1 MKKSKKEEVKKG
13 KIFLRSLK
21 FFRGIRNNTLILGV
35 LYLILGGIGIIVPII
50 QGNLT
55 TSIAELKVNSVIK
68 VSIIFLIVVALD
80 NVVSHVSLVF
90 WIHKIRPKILHN
102 IRKDIIEIFMKL
114 RLSNFKKFDSGI
126 FLERLKNDP
135 QIISGVINTSQKH
148 LVQCFAKLG
157 ALFYVFYISWIL
169 GIIYLIGI
177 MIVTIM
183 DNNIQEVS
191 KIKNKISKIA
201 NENLSSFLIETV
213 RGIAD
218 IKLLSLNIFSD
229 MIVRFNHSDN
239 LSIDKDLYD
248 SRTYR
253 LKNMILFIV
262 SILALMIGVHL
273 TGPHL
278 NATNLIACF
287 IYSTRILSLMENFSS
302 LRSSLKEYELA
313 IERIFDLED
322 NSKYPKDKFGKVKKD
337 DIKGK
342 IEFDNVDFGYNEDKL
357 VLNNLS
363 FIIEPK
369 DTVAIVGASGSGKTT
384 VFNLLTKSYLIK
396 SGLLKI
402 DDIDINELDEKTIRK
417 TISII
422 TQSPYIFNMSIKDN
436 LRLVK
441 PNATEKEIDNVCKK
455 SCFYDYVMSLPDKY
469 DTIIGEG
476 GVNLSGG
483 QKQRLAIAR
492 ALLKDCKILLF
503 DEATSAL
510 DNITQQEIQES
521 IDNISADYTIIV
533 IAHRLSTIMNC
544 NRIYILDKGKITAS
558 GTHKELLKNNKEYK
572 KLYNSEARQ
581 ELVD

>member
-13 KIFLRSLK
+13 KIFLRSLR
-21 FFRGIRNNTLILGV
+21 FFKGIRNNTLILGV

-68 VSIIFLIVVALD
+68 VSIIFLIVVTLD
-80 NVVSHVSLVF
+80 NVVSHISLMF

-135 QIISGVINTSQKH
+135 QTISGVINITQKQ

-177 MIVTIM
+177 MIVTIL

-229 MIVRFNHSDN
+229 MIVKFNHSDN

-313 IERIFDLED
+313 IERIIEFENDD
-322 NSKYPKDKFGKVKKD
+322 IYPKDVFGKKHLSHIKG
-337 DIKGK
+337 DIKFEN
-342 IEFDNVDFGYNEDKL
+342 ITFSYDSDKNK
-357 VLNNLS
+357 VLDKFNLN
-363 FIIEPK
+363 IK
-369 DTVAIVGASGSGKTT
+369 HKTTVALIGHSGSGKSTIL
-384 VFNLLTKSYLIK
+384 NLLTKSYLPENGIITIDNVDIK
-396 SGLLKI
+396 
-402 DDIDINELDEKTIRK
+402 DLDEATFKDA
-417 TISII
+417 ISIVS
-422 TQSPYIFNMSIKDN
+422 QSPYIFNMSIKDN
-436 LRLVK
+436 LLLVN
-441 PNATEKEIDNVCKK
+441 PDANSDEIDKVCKQA
-455 SCFYDYVMSLPDKY
+455 CLYDYINSLPDKY
-469 DTIIGEG
+469 DTVIGES

-492 ALLKDCKILLF
+492 ALLKNSPILLF

-510 DNITQQEIQES
+510 DNQTQSEIKATL
-521 IDNISADYTIIV
+521 DNLKNEYTIIIV
-533 IAHRLSTIMNC
+533 AHRLSTIQDC
-544 NRIYILDKGKITAS
+544 DTIHVIEDGKVISS
-558 GTHKELLKNNKEYK
+558 GKHK
-572 KLYNSEARQ
+572 KLLESSETYRNLYASD
-581 ELVD
+581 EN

>member
-13 KIFLRSLK
+13 KIFLRSLR

-68 VSIIFLIVVALD
+68 VSIIFLIVVTLD
-80 NVVSHVSLVF
+80 NVVSHISLMF

-135 QIISGVINTSQKH
+135 QTISGVINITQKQ

-177 MIVTIM
+177 MIVTIL

-201 NENLSSFLIETV
+201 NENLSSFLIESI
-213 RGIAD
+213 RGISD

-262 SILALMIGVHL
+262 SILALIVGVHL

-313 IERIFDLED
+313 VERIIEFENDD
-322 NSKYPKDKFGKVKKD
+322 IYPKDVFGKKHLSH
-337 DIKGK
+337 IKGD
-342 IEFDNVDFGYNEDKL
+342 INFDNITFSYDSDKNKIL
-357 VLNNLS
+357 DKFNLN
-363 FIIEPK
+363 IK
-369 DTVAIVGASGSGKTT
+369 HKTTVALIGHSGSGKSTIL
-384 VFNLLTKSYLIK
+384 NLLTKSYLPENGIITIDNVDIK
-396 SGLLKI
+396 
-402 DDIDINELDEKTIRK
+402 DLDEATFKDA
-417 TISII
+417 ISIVS
-422 TQSPYIFNMSIKDN
+422 QSPYIFNMSIKDN
-436 LRLVK
+436 LLLVN
-441 PNATEKEIDNVCKK
+441 PDANSDEIDKVCKQA
-455 SCFYDYVMSLPDKY
+455 CLYDYINSLPDKY
-469 DTIIGEG
+469 DTVIGES

-492 ALLKDCKILLF
+492 ALLKNSPILLF

-510 DNITQQEIQES
+510 DNQTQSEIKATL
-521 IDNISADYTIIV
+521 DNLKNEYTIIIV
-533 IAHRLSTIMNC
+533 AHRLSTIQDC
-544 NRIYILDKGKITAS
+544 DTIHVIEDGKVISSGKHPKLLESSETYRNLYAS
-558 GTHKELLKNNKEYK
+558 DEN
-572 KLYNSEARQ
+572 
-581 ELVD
+581 

>member
-68 VSIIFLIVVALD
+68 VSIIFLIVVTLD
-80 NVVSHVSLVF
+80 NIVSHIALMF
-90 WIHKIRPKILHN
+90 WIHRIRPKILHN

-157 ALFYVFYISWIL
+157 ALFYVFYVNWIL

-177 MIVTIM
+177 MIVTFM

-201 NENLSSFLIETV
+201 NENLSSFLIESI
-213 RGIAD
+213 RGISD

-262 SILALMIGVHL
+262 SIFALIVGVHL
-273 TGPHL
+273 NL

-313 IERIFDLED
+313 VERIIEFENDD
-322 NSKYPKDKFGKVKKD
+322 IYPKDVFGKKHLSHIKGDIKFDNITFSYDDSDKNKVLNKFGLN
-337 DIKGK
+337 IK
-342 IEFDNVDFGYNEDKL
+342 
-357 VLNNLS
+357 
-363 FIIEPK
+363 PK
-369 DTVAIVGASGSGKTT
+369 TTVALVGPSGSGKSTIL
-384 VFNLLTKSYLIK
+384 NLITKSYLPE
-396 SGLLKI
+396 SGVITL
-402 DDIDINELDEKTIRK
+402 DDVPISDLDESTFKK
-417 TISII
+417 AISIVS
-422 TQSPYIFNMSIKDN
+422 QAPYIFNMSIKEN
-436 LRLVK
+436 LLLVN
-441 PNATEKEIDNVCKK
+441 PDASLGEITKVCKQA
-455 SCFYDYVMSLPDKY
+455 CLYDYIMTLPDKY
-469 DTIIGEG
+469 DTVIGEG

-492 ALLKDCKILLF
+492 ALLKDSPILLL

-510 DNITQQEIQES
+510 DNQTQSEIKATL
-521 IDNISADYTIIV
+521 DNLKNEYTIIIV
-533 IAHRLSTIMNC
+533 AHRLSTIQNC
-544 NRIYILDKGKITAS
+544 DEIHLIEDGKVISS
-558 GTHKELLKNNKEYK
+558 GKHKELLESSETYRN
-572 KLYNSEARQ
+572 LYASDEN
-581 ELVD
+581 

>member
-1 MKKSKKEEVKKG
+1 MKKVKSKKEEVKKG

-21 FFRGIRNNTLILGV
+21 FFKGIRNNTLILGV

-68 VSIIFLIVVALD
+68 VSIIFLIVVTLD
-80 NVVSHVSLVF
+80 NVVSHIALMF
-90 WIHKIRPKILHN
+90 WIHRIRPKILHN

-177 MIVTIM
+177 MIVTFM

-262 SILALMIGVHL
+262 SILALMVGVHL

-313 IERIFDLED
+313 VERIIEFENDD
-322 NSKYPKDKFGKVKKD
+322 IYPKDIFGKKHLSH
-337 DIKGK
+337 IKGD
-342 IEFDNVDFGYNEDKL
+342 INFDNITFSYDTDKNKI
-357 VLNNLS
+357 LNKFNLK
-363 FIIEPK
+363 INHK
-369 DTVAIVGASGSGKTT
+369 TTVALIGHSGSGKSTIL
-384 VFNLLTKSYLIK
+384 NLLTKSYLPENGIIT
-396 SGLLKI
+396 I
-402 DDIDINELDEKTIRK
+402 DNVDIRDLDEATFKDA
-417 TISII
+417 ISIVS
-422 TQSPYIFNMSIKDN
+422 QAPYIFNMSIKEN
-436 LRLVK
+436 LLLVN
-441 PNATEKEIDNVCKK
+441 PDASLGEITKVCKQA
-455 SCFYDYVMSLPDKY
+455 CLHDYIMTLPDKY
-469 DTIIGEG
+469 DTVIGEG

-492 ALLKDCKILLF
+492 ALLKDSPILLF

-510 DNITQQEIQES
+510 DNQTQSEIKATL
-521 IDNISADYTIIV
+521 DNLKNEYTIIIV
-533 IAHRLSTIMNC
+533 AHRLSSIQDCDTIHV
-544 NRIYILDKGKITAS
+544 IEDGKVISS
-558 GTHKELLKNNKEYK
+558 GTHKELLESSETYRN
-572 KLYNSEARQ
+572 LYASDEN
-581 ELVD
+581 

>member
-1 MKKSKKEEVKKG
+1 MT
-13 KIFLRSLK
+13 
-21 FFRGIRNNTLILGV
+21 FFKGIRNNTLILGV

-68 VSIIFLIVVALD
+68 VSIIFLIVVTLD
-80 NVVSHVSLVF
+80 NVVSHISLMF

-135 QIISGVINTSQKH
+135 QTISGVINITQKQ

-177 MIVTIM
+177 MIVTIL

-201 NENLSSFLIETV
+201 NENLSSFLIESI
-213 RGIAD
+213 RGISD

-262 SILALMIGVHL
+262 SILALIVGIHL
-273 TGPHL
+273 RPHL

-313 IERIFDLED
+313 IERIIEFENDD
-322 NSKYPKDKFGKVKKD
+322 IYPKDVFGKKHLSH
-337 DIKGK
+337 IKGD
-342 IEFDNVDFGYNEDKL
+342 INFDNITFSYDSDKNKIL
-357 VLNNLS
+357 DKFNLN
-363 FIIEPK
+363 IK
-369 DTVAIVGASGSGKTT
+369 HKTTVALIGHSGSGKSTIL
-384 VFNLLTKSYLIK
+384 NLLTKSYLPENGIITIDNVDIK
-396 SGLLKI
+396 
-402 DDIDINELDEKTIRK
+402 DLDEATFKDA
-417 TISII
+417 ISIVS
-422 TQSPYIFNMSIKDN
+422 QSPYIFNMSIKDN
-436 LRLVK
+436 LLLVN
-441 PNATEKEIDNVCKK
+441 PDANSDEIDKVCKQA
-455 SCFYDYVMSLPDKY
+455 CLYDYINSLPNKY
-469 DTIIGEG
+469 DTVIGES

-492 ALLKDCKILLF
+492 ALLKNSPILLF

-510 DNITQQEIQES
+510 DNQTQSEIKATL
-521 IDNISADYTIIV
+521 DNLKNEYTIIIV
-533 IAHRLSTIMNC
+533 AHRLSTIQDC
-544 NRIYILDKGKITAS
+544 DTIHVIEDGKVISSGKHPKLLESSETYRNLYAS
-558 GTHKELLKNNKEYK
+558 DEN
-572 KLYNSEARQ
+572 
-581 ELVD
+581 

>member
-313 IERIFDLED
+313 VERIIEFETDD
-322 NSKYPKDKFGKVKKD
+322 IYPKDVFGKKHLSHIKG
-337 DIKGK
+337 DIKFEN
-342 IEFDNVDFGYNEDKL
+342 ITFSYDSDKNK
-357 VLNNLS
+357 VLDKFNLN
-363 FIIEPK
+363 IK
-369 DTVAIVGASGSGKTT
+369 HKTTVALIGHSGSGKSTIL
-384 VFNLLTKSYLIK
+384 NLLTKSYLPENGIITIDNVDIK
-396 SGLLKI
+396 
-402 DDIDINELDEKTIRK
+402 DLDEATFKDA
-417 TISII
+417 ISIVS
-422 TQSPYIFNMSIKDN
+422 QSPYIFNMSIKDN
-436 LRLVK
+436 LLLVN
-441 PNATEKEIDNVCKK
+441 PDANSDEIDKVCKQA
-455 SCFYDYVMSLPDKY
+455 CLYDYINSLTDKY
-469 DTIIGEG
+469 DTVIGES

-492 ALLKDCKILLF
+492 ALLKNSPILLF

-510 DNITQQEIQES
+510 DNQTQSEIKATL
-521 IDNISADYTIIV
+521 DNLKNEYTIIIV
-533 IAHRLSTIMNC
+533 AHRLSTIQDC
-544 NRIYILDKGKITAS
+544 DTIHVIEDGKVISS
-558 GTHKELLKNNKEYK
+558 GTHKELLESSETYRN
-572 KLYNSEARQ
+572 LYASDEN
-581 ELVD
+581 

>member
-13 KIFLRSLK
+13 KIFLRSLR
-21 FFRGIRNNTLILGV
+21 FFKGIRNNTLILGV

-68 VSIIFLIVVALD
+68 VSIIFLIVVTLD
-80 NVVSHVSLVF
+80 NVISHISLMF

-135 QIISGVINTSQKH
+135 QTISGVINITQKQ

-177 MIVTIM
+177 MIVTIL

-229 MIVRFNHSDN
+229 MIVKFNHSDN

-262 SILALMIGVHL
+262 SILALIVGVHL

-313 IERIFDLED
+313 IERIIEFENDD
-322 NSKYPKDKFGKVKKD
+322 IYPKDVFGKKHLSHIKG
-337 DIKGK
+337 DIKFEN
-342 IEFDNVDFGYNEDKL
+342 ITFSYDSDKNK
-357 VLNNLS
+357 VLDKFNLN
-363 FIIEPK
+363 IK
-369 DTVAIVGASGSGKTT
+369 HKTTVALIGHSGSGKSTIL
-384 VFNLLTKSYLIK
+384 NLLTKSYLPENGIITIDNVDIK
-396 SGLLKI
+396 
-402 DDIDINELDEKTIRK
+402 DLDEATFKDA
-417 TISII
+417 ISIVS
-422 TQSPYIFNMSIKDN
+422 QSPYIFNMSIKDN
-436 LRLVK
+436 LLLVN
-441 PNATEKEIDNVCKK
+441 PDANSDEIDKVCKQA
-455 SCFYDYVMSLPDKY
+455 CLYDYINSLPDKY
-469 DTIIGEG
+469 DTVIGES

-492 ALLKDCKILLF
+492 ALLKNSPILLF

-510 DNITQQEIQES
+510 DNQTQSEIKATL
-521 IDNISADYTIIV
+521 DNLKNEYTIIIV
-533 IAHRLSTIMNC
+533 AHRLSTIQDC
-544 NRIYILDKGKITAS
+544 DTIHVIEDGKVISS
-558 GTHKELLKNNKEYK
+558 GKHK
-572 KLYNSEARQ
+572 KLLESSETYRNLYASD
-581 ELVD
+581 EN

>member
-262 SILALMIGVHL
+262 SIFALIVGVHL
-273 TGPHL
+273 NL

-313 IERIFDLED
+313 VERIIEFETDD
-322 NSKYPKDKFGKVKKD
+322 IYPKDVFGKKHLSHIKGDIKFDNITFSYDDSDKNKVLNKFGLN
-337 DIKGK
+337 IK
-342 IEFDNVDFGYNEDKL
+342 
-357 VLNNLS
+357 
-363 FIIEPK
+363 PK
-369 DTVAIVGASGSGKTT
+369 TTVALVGPSGSGKSTIL
-384 VFNLLTKSYLIK
+384 NLLTKSYLPE
-396 SGLLKI
+396 SGVITL
-402 DDIDINELDEKTIRK
+402 DDVPISDLDASTFKK
-417 TISII
+417 AISIVS
-422 TQSPYIFNMSIKDN
+422 QSPYIFNMSIKEN
-436 LRLVK
+436 LLLVN
-441 PNATEKEIDNVCKK
+441 PDASLGEITKVCKQA
-455 SCFYDYVMSLPDKY
+455 CLHDYIMTLPDKY
-469 DTIIGEG
+469 DTVIGEG

-492 ALLKDCKILLF
+492 ALLKDSPILLL

-510 DNITQQEIQES
+510 DNQTQSEIKATL
-521 IDNISADYTIIV
+521 DNLKNEYTIIIV
-533 IAHRLSTIMNC
+533 AHRLSTIQNC
-544 NRIYILDKGKITAS
+544 DQIHLIENGKVISS
-558 GTHKELLKNNKEYK
+558 GTHKKLLESSETYRN
-572 KLYNSEARQ
+572 LYASDEN
-581 ELVD
+581 

>member
-68 VSIIFLIVVALD
+68 VSIIFLIVVTLD
-80 NVVSHVSLVF
+80 NIVSHIALMF
-90 WIHKIRPKILHN
+90 WIHRIRPKILHN

-229 MIVRFNHSDN
+229 MIVKFNHSDN

-313 IERIFDLED
+313 IERIIEFENDD
-322 NSKYPKDKFGKVKKD
+322 IYPKDVFGKKHLSHIKG
-337 DIKGK
+337 DIKFEN
-342 IEFDNVDFGYNEDKL
+342 ITFSYDSDKNK
-357 VLNNLS
+357 VLDKFNLN
-363 FIIEPK
+363 IK
-369 DTVAIVGASGSGKTT
+369 HKTTVALIGHSGSGKSTIL
-384 VFNLLTKSYLIK
+384 NLLTKSYLPENGIITIDNVDIK
-396 SGLLKI
+396 
-402 DDIDINELDEKTIRK
+402 DLDEATFKDA
-417 TISII
+417 ISIVS
-422 TQSPYIFNMSIKDN
+422 QSPYIFNMSIKDN
-436 LRLVK
+436 LLLVN
-441 PNATEKEIDNVCKK
+441 PDASLEEIDKACKQA
-455 SCFYDYVMSLPDKY
+455 CLYDYINSLPDKY
-469 DTIIGEG
+469 DTVIGES

-492 ALLKDCKILLF
+492 ALLKNSPILLF

-510 DNITQQEIQES
+510 DNQTQSEIKATL
-521 IDNISADYTIIV
+521 DNLKNEYTIIIV
-533 IAHRLSTIMNC
+533 AHRLSTIQDC
-544 NRIYILDKGKITAS
+544 DTIHVIEDGKVISS
-558 GTHKELLKNNKEYK
+558 GTHKKLLESSETYRN
-572 KLYNSEARQ
+572 LYASDEN
-581 ELVD
+581 

>member
-55 TSIAELKVNSVIK
+55 TSIAELIVNSVIK
-68 VSIIFLIVVALD
+68 ISIIFLIVVTVD

-177 MIVTIM
+177 MIVTII

-262 SILALMIGVHL
+262 SIFALIVGVHL
-273 TGPHL
+273 NL

-313 IERIFDLED
+313 VERIIEFETDD
-322 NSKYPKDKFGKVKKD
+322 IYPKDVFGKKHLSHIKG
-337 DIKGK
+337 DIKFENITFSYDSDKNK
-342 IEFDNVDFGYNEDKL
+342 ILDKFN
-357 VLNNLS
+357 LN
-363 FIIEPK
+363 IK
-369 DTVAIVGASGSGKTT
+369 HKTTVALIGHSGSGKSTIL
-384 VFNLLTKSYLIK
+384 NLLTKSYLPENGIITIDNVDIK
-396 SGLLKI
+396 
-402 DDIDINELDEKTIRK
+402 DLDEATFKDA
-417 TISII
+417 ISIVS
-422 TQSPYIFNMSIKDN
+422 QSPYIFNMSIKDN
-436 LRLVK
+436 LLLVN
-441 PNATEKEIDNVCKK
+441 PDASLEEIDTVCKQA
-455 SCFYDYVMSLPDKY
+455 CLYDYINSLPDKY
-469 DTIIGEG
+469 DTVIGEG

-492 ALLKDCKILLF
+492 ALLKNSPILLF

-510 DNITQQEIQES
+510 DNQTQSEIKATL
-521 IDNISADYTIIV
+521 DNLKNEYTIIIV
-533 IAHRLSTIMNC
+533 AHRLSSIQDCDTIHV
-544 NRIYILDKGKITAS
+544 IEDGKVISS
-558 GTHKELLKNNKEYK
+558 GTHKELLESSETYRN
-572 KLYNSEARQ
+572 LYASDEN
-581 ELVD
+581 

>member
-13 KIFLRSLK
+13 KIFLRSLR
-21 FFRGIRNNTLILGV
+21 FFKGIRNNTLILGV

-68 VSIIFLIVVALD
+68 VSIIFLIVVTLD
-80 NVVSHVSLVF
+80 NVVSHIALMF
-90 WIHKIRPKILHN
+90 WIHRIRPKILHN

-135 QIISGVINTSQKH
+135 QTISGVINITQKQ

-177 MIVTIM
+177 MIVTIL

-313 IERIFDLED
+313 IERIIEFENDD
-322 NSKYPKDKFGKVKKD
+322 IYPKDVFGKKHLSHIKG
-337 DIKGK
+337 DIKFEN
-342 IEFDNVDFGYNEDKL
+342 ITFSYDSDKNK
-357 VLNNLS
+357 VLDKFNLN
-363 FIIEPK
+363 IK
-369 DTVAIVGASGSGKTT
+369 HKTTVALIGHSGSGKSTIL
-384 VFNLLTKSYLIK
+384 NLLTKSYLPENGIITIDNVDIK
-396 SGLLKI
+396 
-402 DDIDINELDEKTIRK
+402 DLDEATFKDA
-417 TISII
+417 ISIVS
-422 TQSPYIFNMSIKDN
+422 QSPYIFNMSIKDN
-436 LRLVK
+436 LLLVN
-441 PNATEKEIDNVCKK
+441 PDANSDEIDKVCKQA
-455 SCFYDYVMSLPDKY
+455 CLYDYINSLTDKY
-469 DTIIGEG
+469 DTVIGES

-492 ALLKDCKILLF
+492 ALLKNSPILLF

-510 DNITQQEIQES
+510 DNQTQSEIKATL
-521 IDNISADYTIIV
+521 DNLKNEYTIIIV
-533 IAHRLSTIMNC
+533 AHRLSTIQDC
-544 NRIYILDKGKITAS
+544 DTIHVIEDGKVISS
-558 GTHKELLKNNKEYK
+558 GTNKELLESSETYRN
-572 KLYNSEARQ
+572 LYASDEN
-581 ELVD
+581 

>member
-1 MKKSKKEEVKKG
+1 MKKSKKEEVKKR
-13 KIFLRSLK
+13 KIFLRSLR
-21 FFRGIRNNTLILGV
+21 FFKGIRNNTLILGV

-68 VSIIFLIVVALD
+68 VSIIFLIVVTLD
-80 NVVSHVSLVF
+80 NVVSHISLIF

-102 IRKDIIEIFMKL
+102 IRKDIIEIFMRL

-135 QIISGVINTSQKH
+135 QTISGVINITQKQ

-177 MIVTIM
+177 MIVTFM

-262 SILALMIGVHL
+262 SILALIVGVHL
-273 TGPHL
+273 NL

-313 IERIFDLED
+313 VERIIEFETDD
-322 NSKYPKDKFGKVKKD
+322 IYPKDVFGKKHLSHIKG
-337 DIKGK
+337 DIKFENITFSYDDSDKNK
-342 IEFDNVDFGYNEDKL
+342 ILDKFN
-357 VLNNLS
+357 LN
-363 FIIEPK
+363 IK
-369 DTVAIVGASGSGKTT
+369 HKTTVALIGHSGSGKSTIL
-384 VFNLLTKSYLIK
+384 NLITKSYLPESGVITIDNVDIK
-396 SGLLKI
+396 
-402 DDIDINELDEKTIRK
+402 DLDEATFKDA
-417 TISII
+417 ISIVS
-422 TQSPYIFNMSIKDN
+422 QSPYIFNMSIKDN
-436 LRLVK
+436 LLLVN
-441 PNATEKEIDNVCKK
+441 PDASLEEIYTVCKQA
-455 SCFYDYVMSLPDKY
+455 CLYDYINSLPDKY
-469 DTIIGEG
+469 DTVIGEG

-492 ALLKDCKILLF
+492 ALLKNSPILLF

-510 DNITQQEIQES
+510 DNQTQSEIKATL
-521 IDNISADYTIIV
+521 DNLKNEYTIIIV
-533 IAHRLSTIMNC
+533 AHRLSSIQDCDTIHV
-544 NRIYILDKGKITAS
+544 IEDGKVISS
-558 GTHKELLKNNKEYK
+558 GTHKELLESSETYRN
-572 KLYNSEARQ
+572 LYASDEN
-581 ELVD
+581 

>member
-1 MKKSKKEEVKKG
+1 M
-13 KIFLRSLK
+13 R

-68 VSIIFLIVVALD
+68 VSIIFLIVITLD
-80 NVVSHVSLVF
+80 NIVSHIALMF
-90 WIHKIRPKILHN
+90 WIHRIRPKILHN

-135 QIISGVINTSQKH
+135 QTISGVINITQKQ

-177 MIVTIM
+177 MIVTIL

-229 MIVRFNHSDN
+229 MIVKFNHSDN

-278 NATNLIACF
+278 NAKNLIACF

-313 IERIFDLED
+313 IERIIEFENDD
-322 NSKYPKDKFGKVKKD
+322 IYPKDVFGKKHLSHIKG
-337 DIKGK
+337 DIKFEN
-342 IEFDNVDFGYNEDKL
+342 ITFSYDSDKNK
-357 VLNNLS
+357 VLDKFNLN
-363 FIIEPK
+363 IK
-369 DTVAIVGASGSGKTT
+369 HKTTVALIGHSGSGKSTIL
-384 VFNLLTKSYLIK
+384 NLLTKSYLPENGIITIDNVNIK
-396 SGLLKI
+396 
-402 DDIDINELDEKTIRK
+402 DLDEATFKDA
-417 TISII
+417 ISIVS
-422 TQSPYIFNMSIKDN
+422 QSPYIFNMSIKDN
-436 LRLVK
+436 LLLVN
-441 PNATEKEIDNVCKK
+441 PDANSDEIDKVCKQA
-455 SCFYDYVMSLPDKY
+455 CLYDYINSLTDKY
-469 DTIIGEG
+469 DTVIGES

-492 ALLKDCKILLF
+492 ALLKNSPILLF

-510 DNITQQEIQES
+510 DNQTQSEIKATL
-521 IDNISADYTIIV
+521 DNLKNEYTIIIV
-533 IAHRLSTIMNC
+533 AHRLSTIQDC
-544 NRIYILDKGKITAS
+544 DTIHVIEDGKVISS
-558 GTHKELLKNNKEYK
+558 GKHK
-572 KLYNSEARQ
+572 KLLESSETYRNLYASD
-581 ELVD
+581 EN

>member
-13 KIFLRSLK
+13 KIFLRSLR
-21 FFRGIRNNTLILGV
+21 FFKGIRNNTLILGV

-68 VSIIFLIVVALD
+68 VSIIFLIVVTLD
-80 NVVSHVSLVF
+80 NIVSHIALMF
-90 WIHKIRPKILHN
+90 WIHRIRPKILHN

-157 ALFYVFYISWIL
+157 ALFYVFYVNWIL

-177 MIVTIM
+177 MIVTFM

-262 SILALMIGVHL
+262 SILALMVGVHL
-273 TGPHL
+273 TGPNL

-313 IERIFDLED
+313 VERIIEFENDD
-322 NSKYPKDKFGKVKKD
+322 IYPKDIFGKKHLSHIKGDIKFDNITFSYDSDKNKVLNKFGLN
-337 DIKGK
+337 IK
-342 IEFDNVDFGYNEDKL
+342 
-357 VLNNLS
+357 
-363 FIIEPK
+363 PK
-369 DTVAIVGASGSGKTT
+369 TTVALVGPSGSGKSTIL
-384 VFNLLTKSYLIK
+384 NLITKSYLPE
-396 SGLLKI
+396 SGVITL
-402 DDIDINELDEKTIRK
+402 DDVPISDLDESTFKK
-417 TISII
+417 AISIVS
-422 TQSPYIFNMSIKDN
+422 QAPYIFNMSIKEN
-436 LRLVK
+436 LLLVN
-441 PNATEKEIDNVCKK
+441 PDASLGEITKVCKQA
-455 SCFYDYVMSLPDKY
+455 CLYDYIMTLPDKY
-469 DTIIGEG
+469 DTVIGEG

-492 ALLKDCKILLF
+492 ALLKDSPILLL

-510 DNITQQEIQES
+510 DNQTQSEIKATL
-521 IDNISADYTIIV
+521 DNLKNEYTIIIV
-533 IAHRLSTIMNC
+533 AHRLSTIQNC
-544 NRIYILDKGKITAS
+544 DEIHLIEDGKVISS
-558 GTHKELLKNNKEYK
+558 GKHKELLKSSETYRN
-572 KLYNSEARQ
+572 LYASDEN
-581 ELVD
+581 

>member
-1 MKKSKKEEVKKG
+1 MKKVKSKKEEVKKG
-13 KIFLRSLK
+13 KIFLRSLR

-68 VSIIFLIVVALD
+68 VSIIFLIVVTLD
-80 NVVSHVSLVF
+80 NIVSHIALMF
-90 WIHKIRPKILHN
+90 WIHRIRPKILHN

-135 QIISGVINTSQKH
+135 QVISGVINTSQKH

-157 ALFYVFYISWIL
+157 ALFYVFYVNWIL

-177 MIVTIM
+177 MIVTII

-201 NENLSSFLIETV
+201 NESLSSFLIETV

-229 MIVRFNHSDN
+229 IIVKFNHSDN

-262 SILALMIGVHL
+262 SILALMVGVHL

-287 IYSTRILSLMENFSS
+287 IYSTRILSLMENLSS

-313 IERIFDLED
+313 VERIIEFENDD
-322 NSKYPKDKFGKVKKD
+322 IYPKDVFGKKHLSH
-337 DIKGK
+337 IKGD
-342 IEFDNVDFGYNEDKL
+342 INFDNITFSYDSDKNKIL
-357 VLNNLS
+357 DKFNLN
-363 FIIEPK
+363 IK
-369 DTVAIVGASGSGKTT
+369 HKTTVALIGHSGSGKSTIL
-384 VFNLLTKSYLIK
+384 NLLTKSYLPENGIITIDNVDIK
-396 SGLLKI
+396 
-402 DDIDINELDEKTIRK
+402 DLDEATFKDA
-417 TISII
+417 ISIVS
-422 TQSPYIFNMSIKDN
+422 QSPYIFNMSIKDN
-436 LRLVK
+436 LLLVN
-441 PNATEKEIDNVCKK
+441 PDANSDEIDKVCKQA
-455 SCFYDYVMSLPDKY
+455 CLYDYINSLPDKY
-469 DTIIGEG
+469 DTVIGES

-492 ALLKDCKILLF
+492 ALLKNSPILLF

-510 DNITQQEIQES
+510 DNQTQSEIKATL
-521 IDNISADYTIIV
+521 DNLKNEYTIIIV
-533 IAHRLSTIMNC
+533 AHRLSTIQDC
-544 NRIYILDKGKITAS
+544 DTIHVIEDGKVISS
-558 GTHKELLKNNKEYK
+558 GKHK
-572 KLYNSEARQ
+572 KLLESSETYRNLYASD
-581 ELVD
+581 EN

>member
-13 KIFLRSLK
+13 KIFLRSLR
-21 FFRGIRNNTLILGV
+21 FFKGIRNNTLILGV

-68 VSIIFLIVVALD
+68 VSIIFLIVVTLD
-80 NVVSHVSLVF
+80 NVVSHIALMF
-90 WIHKIRPKILHN
+90 WIHRIRPKILHN

-157 ALFYVFYISWIL
+157 ALFYIFYVNWIL

-177 MIVTIM
+177 MIVTII

-313 IERIFDLED
+313 IERIIEFENDD
-322 NSKYPKDKFGKVKKD
+322 IYPKDVFGKKHLSH
-337 DIKGK
+337 IKGD
-342 IEFDNVDFGYNEDKL
+342 INFDNITFSYDTDKNK
-357 VLNNLS
+357 VLNKFNLK
-363 FIIEPK
+363 INHK
-369 DTVAIVGASGSGKTT
+369 TTVALIGHSGSGKSTIL
-384 VFNLLTKSYLIK
+384 NLLTKSYLPENGIITIDNVDIK
-396 SGLLKI
+396 
-402 DDIDINELDEKTIRK
+402 DLDEATFKDA
-417 TISII
+417 ISIVS
-422 TQSPYIFNMSIKDN
+422 QSPYIFNMSIKDN
-436 LRLVK
+436 LLLVN
-441 PNATEKEIDNVCKK
+441 PDASLEEIDKVCKQA
-455 SCFYDYVMSLPDKY
+455 CLYDYINSLPDKY
-469 DTIIGEG
+469 DTVIGEG

-492 ALLKDCKILLF
+492 ALLKNSPILLF

-510 DNITQQEIQES
+510 DNQTQSEIKATL
-521 IDNISADYTIIV
+521 DNLKNEYTIIIV
-533 IAHRLSTIMNC
+533 AHRLSTIQDC
-544 NRIYILDKGKITAS
+544 DTIHVIEDGKVISS
-558 GTHKELLKNNKEYK
+558 GTHKELLESSETYRN
-572 KLYNSEARQ
+572 LYASDEN
-581 ELVD
+581 

>member
-13 KIFLRSLK
+13 KIFLRSLR
-21 FFRGIRNNTLILGV
+21 FFKGIRNNTLILGV

-68 VSIIFLIVVALD
+68 VSIIFLIVVTLD
-80 NVVSHVSLVF
+80 NVVSHIALMF
-90 WIHKIRPKILHN
+90 WIHRIRPKILHN

-135 QIISGVINTSQKH
+135 QIISEVINTSQKH

-177 MIVTIM
+177 MIVTFM

-218 IKLLSLNIFSD
+218 IKLLSLNIFSN
-229 MIVRFNHSDN
+229 MIVRFNHNDN
-239 LSIDKDLYD
+239 LSIDKDLYN

-313 IERIFDLED
+313 IERIIEFENDD
-322 NSKYPKDKFGKVKKD
+322 IYPKDVFGKKHLSH
-337 DIKGK
+337 IKGN
-342 IEFDNVDFGYNEDKL
+342 INFDNITFSYDTDKNKIL
-357 VLNNLS
+357 DKFNLN
-363 FIIEPK
+363 IK
-369 DTVAIVGASGSGKTT
+369 HKTTVALIGHSGSGKSTIL
-384 VFNLLTKSYLIK
+384 NLLTKSYLPENGIITIDNVDIK
-396 SGLLKI
+396 
-402 DDIDINELDEKTIRK
+402 DLDEATFKDA
-417 TISII
+417 ISIVS
-422 TQSPYIFNMSIKDN
+422 QSPYIFNMSIKDN
-436 LRLVK
+436 LLLVN
-441 PNATEKEIDNVCKK
+441 PDASLEEIDKVCKQA
-455 SCFYDYVMSLPDKY
+455 CLYDYINSLPDKY
-469 DTIIGEG
+469 DTVIGES

-492 ALLKDCKILLF
+492 ALLKNSPILLF

-510 DNITQQEIQES
+510 DNQTQSEIKS
-521 IDNISADYTIIV
+521 TLDNLKNEYTIIIV
-533 IAHRLSTIMNC
+533 AHRLSTIQDC
-544 NRIYILDKGKITAS
+544 DTIHVIEDGKVISS
-558 GTHKELLKNNKEYK
+558 GTHKELLESSETYRN
-572 KLYNSEARQ
+572 LYASDEN
-581 ELVD
+581 

>member
-1 MKKSKKEEVKKG
+1 MKKVKSKKEEVKKG
-13 KIFLRSLK
+13 KIFLRSLT
-21 FFRGIRNNTLILGV
+21 FFKGIRNNTLILGV

-68 VSIIFLIVVALD
+68 VSIIFLIVVTLD
-80 NVVSHVSLVF
+80 NIVSHIALMF
-90 WIHKIRPKILHN
+90 WIHRIRPKILHN

-157 ALFYVFYISWIL
+157 ALFYVFYVNWIL

-177 MIVTIM
+177 MIVTIL

-201 NENLSSFLIETV
+201 NENLSSFLIESI
-213 RGIAD
+213 RGISD

-262 SILALMIGVHL
+262 SILALMVGVHL
-273 TGPHL
+273 SGPHL

-313 IERIFDLED
+313 IERIIEFENDD
-322 NSKYPKDKFGKVKKD
+322 IYPKDVFGKKHLSH
-337 DIKGK
+337 IKGN
-342 IEFDNVDFGYNEDKL
+342 INFDNITFSYDDSDKNK
-357 VLNNLS
+357 VLNRFNLN
-363 FIIEPK
+363 IKPK
-369 DTVAIVGASGSGKTT
+369 TTVALVGPSGSGKSTIL
-384 VFNLLTKSYLIK
+384 NLITKSYLPENGIIT
-396 SGLLKI
+396 I
-402 DDIDINELDEKTIRK
+402 DDVDIRDLDEATFKDA
-417 TISII
+417 ISIVS
-422 TQSPYIFNMSIKDN
+422 QSPYIFNMSIKDN
-436 LRLVK
+436 LLLVN
-441 PNATEKEIDNVCKK
+441 PDANSDEIDKVCKQA
-455 SCFYDYVMSLPDKY
+455 CLYDYINSLPDKY
-469 DTIIGEG
+469 DTVIGES

-492 ALLKDCKILLF
+492 ALLKNSPILLF

-510 DNITQQEIQES
+510 DNQTQSEIKATL
-521 IDNISADYTIIV
+521 DNLKNEYTIIIV
-533 IAHRLSTIMNC
+533 AHRLSTIQDC
-544 NRIYILDKGKITAS
+544 DTIHVIEDGKVISS
-558 GTHKELLKNNKEYK
+558 GKHK
-572 KLYNSEARQ
+572 KLLESSETYRNLYASD
-581 ELVD
+581 EN

>member
-13 KIFLRSLK
+13 KIFLRSLR
-21 FFRGIRNNTLILGV
+21 FFKGIRNNTLILGV

-68 VSIIFLIVVALD
+68 VSIIFLIVVTLD

-177 MIVTIM
+177 MIVTFM

-262 SILALMIGVHL
+262 SILALMVGVHL

-313 IERIFDLED
+313 VERIIEFETDD
-322 NSKYPKDKFGKVKKD
+322 IYPKDVFGKKHLSHIKG
-337 DIKGK
+337 DIKFKNITFSYDSDKNK
-342 IEFDNVDFGYNEDKL
+342 ILDKFN
-357 VLNNLS
+357 LN
-363 FIIEPK
+363 IK
-369 DTVAIVGASGSGKTT
+369 HKTTVALIGHSGSGKSTIL
-384 VFNLLTKSYLIK
+384 NLLTKSYLPENGIIT
-396 SGLLKI
+396 I
-402 DDIDINELDEKTIRK
+402 DNVDIRDLDEATFKDA
-417 TISII
+417 ISIVS
-422 TQSPYIFNMSIKDN
+422 QAPYIFNMSIKEN
-436 LRLVK
+436 LLLVN
-441 PNATEKEIDNVCKK
+441 PDASLGEITKVCKQA
-455 SCFYDYVMSLPDKY
+455 CLHDYIMTLPDKY
-469 DTIIGEG
+469 DTVIGEG

-492 ALLKDCKILLF
+492 ALLKNSPILLF

-510 DNITQQEIQES
+510 DNQTQSEIKATL
-521 IDNISADYTIIV
+521 DNLKNEYTIIIV
-533 IAHRLSTIMNC
+533 AHRLSTIQDC
-544 NRIYILDKGKITAS
+544 DTIHVIEDGKVISSGKHPKLLESSETYRNLYAS
-558 GTHKELLKNNKEYK
+558 DEN
-572 KLYNSEARQ
+572 
-581 ELVD
+581 

>member
-13 KIFLRSLK
+13 KIFLRSLR

-68 VSIIFLIVVALD
+68 VSIIFLIVVTLD
-80 NVVSHVSLVF
+80 NVVSHISLMF

-135 QIISGVINTSQKH
+135 QTISGVINITQKQ

-177 MIVTIM
+177 MIVTIL

-201 NENLSSFLIETV
+201 NENLSSFLIESI
-213 RGIAD
+213 RGISD

-262 SILALMIGVHL
+262 SILALIVGIHL
-273 TGPHL
+273 RPHL

-313 IERIFDLED
+313 IERIIEFENDD
-322 NSKYPKDKFGKVKKD
+322 IYPKDVFGKKHLSH
-337 DIKGK
+337 IKGD
-342 IEFDNVDFGYNEDKL
+342 INFDNITFSYDSDKNKIL
-357 VLNNLS
+357 DKFNLN
-363 FIIEPK
+363 IK
-369 DTVAIVGASGSGKTT
+369 HKTTVALIGHSGSGKSTIL
-384 VFNLLTKSYLIK
+384 NLLTKSYLPENGIITIDNVDIK
-396 SGLLKI
+396 
-402 DDIDINELDEKTIRK
+402 DLDEATFKDA
-417 TISII
+417 ISIVS
-422 TQSPYIFNMSIKDN
+422 QSPYIFNMSIKDN
-436 LRLVK
+436 LLLVN
-441 PNATEKEIDNVCKK
+441 PDANSDEIDKVCKQA
-455 SCFYDYVMSLPDKY
+455 CLYDYINSLPDKY
-469 DTIIGEG
+469 DTVIGES

-492 ALLKDCKILLF
+492 ALLKNSPILLF

-510 DNITQQEIQES
+510 DNQTQSEIKATL
-521 IDNISADYTIIV
+521 DNLKNEYTIIIV
-533 IAHRLSTIMNC
+533 AHRLSTIQDC
-544 NRIYILDKGKITAS
+544 DTIHVIEDGKVISSGKHPKLLESSETYRNLYAS
-558 GTHKELLKNNKEYK
+558 DEN
-572 KLYNSEARQ
+572 
-581 ELVD
+581 

>member
-1 MKKSKKEEVKKG
+1 MKKVKSKKEEIKKG
-13 KIFLRSLK
+13 KIFIRSLN
-21 FFRGIRNNTLILGV
+21 FFEGIRNNTLILGV

-68 VSIIFLIVVALD
+68 VSIIFLIVVTLD
-80 NVVSHVSLVF
+80 NVVSHISLMF

-102 IRKDIIEIFMKL
+102 IRKDIIETFMKL

-157 ALFYVFYISWIL
+157 ALFYVFYVNWIL

-177 MIVTIM
+177 MIVTFM
-183 DNNIQEVS
+183 DNNIQEIS

-262 SILALMIGVHL
+262 SIFSLIVGVHL
-273 TGPHL
+273 NL

-313 IERIFDLED
+313 VERIIEFETDD
-322 NSKYPKDKFGKVKKD
+322 IYPKDVFGKKHLSHIKGDIKFDNITFSYDDSDKNKVLNKFGLN
-337 DIKGK
+337 IK
-342 IEFDNVDFGYNEDKL
+342 
-357 VLNNLS
+357 
-363 FIIEPK
+363 PK
-369 DTVAIVGASGSGKTT
+369 TTVALVGPSGSGKSTIL
-384 VFNLLTKSYLIK
+384 NLLTKSYLPE
-396 SGLLKI
+396 SGVITL
-402 DDIDINELDEKTIRK
+402 DDVPISDLDASTFKK
-417 TISII
+417 AISIVS
-422 TQSPYIFNMSIKDN
+422 QSPYIFNMSIKEN
-436 LRLVK
+436 LLLVN
-441 PNATEKEIDNVCKK
+441 PDASLGEITKVCKQA
-455 SCFYDYVMSLPDKY
+455 CLHDYIMTLPDKY
-469 DTIIGEG
+469 DTVIGEG

-492 ALLKDCKILLF
+492 ALLKDSPILLL

-510 DNITQQEIQES
+510 DNQTQSEIKATL
-521 IDNISADYTIIV
+521 DNLKNEYTIIIV
-533 IAHRLSTIMNC
+533 AHRLSTIQNC
-544 NRIYILDKGKITAS
+544 DQIHLIEDGKVISS
-558 GTHKELLKNNKEYK
+558 GTHKKLLESSETYRN
-572 KLYNSEARQ
+572 LYASDEN
-581 ELVD
+581 

>member
-13 KIFLRSLK
+13 KIFLRSLR
-21 FFRGIRNNTLILGV
+21 FFKGIRNNTLILGV

-68 VSIIFLIVVALD
+68 VSIIFLIVVTLD
-80 NVVSHVSLVF
+80 NVVSHIALMF
-90 WIHKIRPKILHN
+90 WIHRIRPKILHN

-114 RLSNFKKFDSGI
+114 RLSNFKKFDSEI

-135 QIISGVINTSQKH
+135 QIISGVINTSQKQ

-177 MIVTIM
+177 MIVTII
-183 DNNIQEVS
+183 DNNIQEIS

-313 IERIFDLED
+313 IERIIEFENDD
-322 NSKYPKDKFGKVKKD
+322 IYPKDVFGKKHLSH
-337 DIKGK
+337 IKGD
-342 IEFDNVDFGYNEDKL
+342 INFDNITFSYDTDKNKI
-357 VLNNLS
+357 LNKFNLK
-363 FIIEPK
+363 INHK
-369 DTVAIVGASGSGKTT
+369 TTVALIGHSGSGKSTIL
-384 VFNLLTKSYLIK
+384 NLLTKSYLPENGIITIDNVDIK
-396 SGLLKI
+396 
-402 DDIDINELDEKTIRK
+402 DLDEATFKDA
-417 TISII
+417 ISIVS
-422 TQSPYIFNMSIKDN
+422 QSPYIFNMSIKDN
-436 LRLVK
+436 LLLVN
-441 PNATEKEIDNVCKK
+441 PDANSDEIDKVCKQA
-455 SCFYDYVMSLPDKY
+455 CLYDYINSLPDKY
-469 DTIIGEG
+469 DTVIGES

-492 ALLKDCKILLF
+492 ALLKNSPILLF

-510 DNITQQEIQES
+510 DNQTQSEIKATL
-521 IDNISADYTIIV
+521 DNLKNEYTIIIV
-533 IAHRLSTIMNC
+533 AHRLSTIQDC
-544 NRIYILDKGKITAS
+544 DTIHVIDDGKVISS
-558 GTHKELLKNNKEYK
+558 GTHKELLESSETYRN
-572 KLYNSEARQ
+572 LYASDEN
-581 ELVD
+581 

>member
-1 MKKSKKEEVKKG
+1 MKKSNKEEVKKG
-13 KIFLRSLK
+13 KIFLRSLR

-68 VSIIFLIVVALD
+68 VSIIFLIVVTLD
-80 NVVSHVSLVF
+80 NVVSHISLMF

-157 ALFYVFYISWIL
+157 ALFYVFYVNWIL

-177 MIVTIM
+177 MIVTII

-229 MIVRFNHSDN
+229 IIVRFNHSDN

-262 SILALMIGVHL
+262 SILALIVGIHL
-273 TGPHL
+273 RPHL

-313 IERIFDLED
+313 IERIIEFENDD
-322 NSKYPKDKFGKVKKD
+322 IYPKDVFGKKHLSHIKGDIKFDNITFSYDDSDKNKVLNKFGLN
-337 DIKGK
+337 IK
-342 IEFDNVDFGYNEDKL
+342 
-357 VLNNLS
+357 
-363 FIIEPK
+363 PK
-369 DTVAIVGASGSGKTT
+369 TTVALVGPSGSGKSTIL
-384 VFNLLTKSYLIK
+384 NLITKSYLPE
-396 SGLLKI
+396 SGVITL
-402 DDIDINELDEKTIRK
+402 DDVPISDLDESTFKK
-417 TISII
+417 AISIVS
-422 TQSPYIFNMSIKDN
+422 QAPYIFNMSIKEN
-436 LRLVK
+436 LLLVN
-441 PNATEKEIDNVCKK
+441 PDASLGEITKVCKQA
-455 SCFYDYVMSLPDKY
+455 CLYDYIMTLPDKY
-469 DTIIGEG
+469 DTVIGEG

-492 ALLKDCKILLF
+492 ALLKDSPILLL

-510 DNITQQEIQES
+510 DNQTQSEIKATL
-521 IDNISADYTIIV
+521 DNLKNEYTIIIV
-533 IAHRLSTIMNC
+533 AHRLSTIQNC
-544 NRIYILDKGKITAS
+544 DEIHLIEDGKVISS
-558 GTHKELLKNNKEYK
+558 GKHKELLESSETYRN
-572 KLYNSEARQ
+572 LYASDEN
-581 ELVD
+581 

>member
-13 KIFLRSLK
+13 KIFLRSLR

-68 VSIIFLIVVALD
+68 VSIIFLIVVTLD
-80 NVVSHVSLVF
+80 NVVSHISLMF

-157 ALFYVFYISWIL
+157 ALFYVFYVNWIL

-177 MIVTIM
+177 MIVTII

-229 MIVRFNHSDN
+229 MIVKFNHSDN

-262 SILALMIGVHL
+262 SIFALIVGVHL
-273 TGPHL
+273 NL

-313 IERIFDLED
+313 VERIIEFENDD
-322 NSKYPKDKFGKVKKD
+322 IYPKDVFGKKHLSH
-337 DIKGK
+337 IKGD
-342 IEFDNVDFGYNEDKL
+342 INFDNITFSYDSDKNKIL
-357 VLNNLS
+357 DKFNLN
-363 FIIEPK
+363 IK
-369 DTVAIVGASGSGKTT
+369 HKTTVALIGHSGSGKSTIL
-384 VFNLLTKSYLIK
+384 NLLTKSYLPENGIITIDNVDIK
-396 SGLLKI
+396 
-402 DDIDINELDEKTIRK
+402 DLDEATFKDA
-417 TISII
+417 ISIVS
-422 TQSPYIFNMSIKDN
+422 QSPYIFNMSIKDN
-436 LRLVK
+436 LLLVN
-441 PNATEKEIDNVCKK
+441 PDANSDEIDKVCKQA
-455 SCFYDYVMSLPDKY
+455 CLYDYINSLPDKY
-469 DTIIGEG
+469 DTVIGES

-492 ALLKDCKILLF
+492 ALLKNSPILLF

-510 DNITQQEIQES
+510 DNQTQSEIKATL
-521 IDNISADYTIIV
+521 DNLKNEYTIIIV
-533 IAHRLSTIMNC
+533 AHRLSTIQDC
-544 NRIYILDKGKITAS
+544 DTIHVIEDGKVISS
-558 GTHKELLKNNKEYK
+558 GKHK
-572 KLYNSEARQ
+572 KLLESSETYRNLYASD
-581 ELVD
+581 EN

>member
-13 KIFLRSLK
+13 KIFLRSLR
-21 FFRGIRNNTLILGV
+21 FFKGIRNNTLILGV

-68 VSIIFLIVVALD
+68 VSIIFLIVVTLD
-80 NVVSHVSLVF
+80 NIVSHIALMF
-90 WIHKIRPKILHN
+90 WIHRIRPKILHN

-157 ALFYVFYISWIL
+157 ALFYVFYVNWIL

-177 MIVTIM
+177 MIVTII

-229 MIVRFNHSDN
+229 MIVKFNHSDN

-313 IERIFDLED
+313 IERIIEFENDD
-322 NSKYPKDKFGKVKKD
+322 IYPKDVFGKKHLSHIKG
-337 DIKGK
+337 DIKFEN
-342 IEFDNVDFGYNEDKL
+342 ITFSYDSDKNK
-357 VLNNLS
+357 VLDKFNLN
-363 FIIEPK
+363 IK
-369 DTVAIVGASGSGKTT
+369 HKTTVALIGHSGSGKSTIL
-384 VFNLLTKSYLIK
+384 NLLTKSYLPENGIITIDNVDIK
-396 SGLLKI
+396 
-402 DDIDINELDEKTIRK
+402 DLDEATFKDA
-417 TISII
+417 ISIVS
-422 TQSPYIFNMSIKDN
+422 QSPYIFNMSIKDN
-436 LRLVK
+436 LLLVN
-441 PNATEKEIDNVCKK
+441 PDASLEEIDKACKQA
-455 SCFYDYVMSLPDKY
+455 CLYDYINSLPDKY
-469 DTIIGEG
+469 DTVIGEG

-492 ALLKDCKILLF
+492 ALLKNSPILLF

-510 DNITQQEIQES
+510 DNQTQSEIKATL
-521 IDNISADYTIIV
+521 DNLKNEYTIIIV
-533 IAHRLSTIMNC
+533 AHRLSSIQDCDTIHV
-544 NRIYILDKGKITAS
+544 IEDGKVISS
-558 GTHKELLKNNKEYK
+558 GTHKELLESSETYRN
-572 KLYNSEARQ
+572 LYASDEN
-581 ELVD
+581 

>member
-13 KIFLRSLK
+13 KIFLRSLR

-68 VSIIFLIVVALD
+68 VSIIFLIVVTLD
-80 NVVSHVSLVF
+80 NVVSHISLMF

-135 QIISGVINTSQKH
+135 QTISGVINITQKQ

-177 MIVTIM
+177 MIVTIL

-229 MIVRFNHSDN
+229 MIVKFNHSDN

-313 IERIFDLED
+313 IERIIEFENDD
-322 NSKYPKDKFGKVKKD
+322 IYPKDVFGKKHLSHIKG
-337 DIKGK
+337 DIKFEN
-342 IEFDNVDFGYNEDKL
+342 ITFSYDSDKNK
-357 VLNNLS
+357 VLDKFNLN
-363 FIIEPK
+363 IK
-369 DTVAIVGASGSGKTT
+369 HKTTVALIGHSGSGKSTIL
-384 VFNLLTKSYLIK
+384 NLLTKSYLPENGIITIDNVDIK
-396 SGLLKI
+396 
-402 DDIDINELDEKTIRK
+402 DLDEATFKDA
-417 TISII
+417 ISIVS
-422 TQSPYIFNMSIKDN
+422 QSPYIFNMSIKDN
-436 LRLVK
+436 LLLVN
-441 PNATEKEIDNVCKK
+441 PDANSDEIDKVCKQA
-455 SCFYDYVMSLPDKY
+455 CLYDYINSLPDKY
-469 DTIIGEG
+469 DTVIGES

-492 ALLKDCKILLF
+492 ALLKNSPILLF

-510 DNITQQEIQES
+510 DNQTQSEIKATL
-521 IDNISADYTIIV
+521 DNLKNEYTIIIV
-533 IAHRLSTIMNC
+533 AHRLSTIQDC
-544 NRIYILDKGKITAS
+544 DTIHVIEDGKVISS
-558 GTHKELLKNNKEYK
+558 GKHK
-572 KLYNSEARQ
+572 KLLESSETYRNLYASD
-581 ELVD
+581 EN

>member
-13 KIFLRSLK
+13 KIFLRSLR

-68 VSIIFLIVVALD
+68 VSIIFLIVVTLD
-80 NVVSHVSLVF
+80 NVVSHISLMF

-135 QIISGVINTSQKH
+135 QTISGVINITQKQ

-177 MIVTIM
+177 MIVTIL

-201 NENLSSFLIETV
+201 NENLSSFLIESI
-213 RGIAD
+213 RGISD

-253 LKNMILFIV
+253 VKNMILFIV
-262 SILALMIGVHL
+262 SILALIVGIHL
-273 TGPHL
+273 RPHL

-313 IERIFDLED
+313 IERIIEFENDD
-322 NSKYPKDKFGKVKKD
+322 IYPKDVFGKKHLSH
-337 DIKGK
+337 IKGD
-342 IEFDNVDFGYNEDKL
+342 INFDNITFSYDSDKNKIL
-357 VLNNLS
+357 DKFNLN
-363 FIIEPK
+363 IK
-369 DTVAIVGASGSGKTT
+369 HKTTVALIGHSGSGKSTML
-384 VFNLLTKSYLIK
+384 NLLTKSYLPENGIITIDNVDIK
-396 SGLLKI
+396 
-402 DDIDINELDEKTIRK
+402 DLDEATFKDA
-417 TISII
+417 ISIVS
-422 TQSPYIFNMSIKDN
+422 QSPYIFNMSIKDN
-436 LRLVK
+436 LLLVN
-441 PNATEKEIDNVCKK
+441 PDANSDEIDKVCKQA
-455 SCFYDYVMSLPDKY
+455 CLYDYINSLPDKY
-469 DTIIGEG
+469 DTVIGES

-492 ALLKDCKILLF
+492 ALLKNSPILLF

-510 DNITQQEIQES
+510 DNQTQSEIKATL
-521 IDNISADYTIIV
+521 DNLKNEYTIIIV
-533 IAHRLSTIMNC
+533 AHRLSTIQDC
-544 NRIYILDKGKITAS
+544 DTIHVIEDGKVISS
-558 GTHKELLKNNKEYK
+558 GKHK
-572 KLYNSEARQ
+572 KLLESSETYRNLYASD
-581 ELVD
+581 EN

>member
-13 KIFLRSLK
+13 KIFLRSLR
-21 FFRGIRNNTLILGV
+21 FFKGIRNNTLILGV

-68 VSIIFLIVVALD
+68 VSIIFLIVVTLD
-80 NVVSHVSLVF
+80 NVVSHIALMF
-90 WIHKIRPKILHN
+90 WIHRIRPKILHN

-177 MIVTIM
+177 MIVTII
-183 DNNIQEVS
+183 DNNIQEIS

-229 MIVRFNHSDN
+229 MIVKFNHSDN

-313 IERIFDLED
+313 IERIIEFENDD
-322 NSKYPKDKFGKVKKD
+322 IYPKDVFGKKHLSHIKG
-337 DIKGK
+337 DIKFEN
-342 IEFDNVDFGYNEDKL
+342 ITFSYDSDKNK
-357 VLNNLS
+357 VLDKFNLN
-363 FIIEPK
+363 IK
-369 DTVAIVGASGSGKTT
+369 HKTTVALIGHSGSGKSTIL
-384 VFNLLTKSYLIK
+384 NLLTKSYLPENGIITIDNVDIK
-396 SGLLKI
+396 
-402 DDIDINELDEKTIRK
+402 DLDEATFKDA
-417 TISII
+417 ISIVS
-422 TQSPYIFNMSIKDN
+422 QSPYIFNMSIKDN
-436 LRLVK
+436 LLLVN
-441 PNATEKEIDNVCKK
+441 PDASLEEIDKACKQA
-455 SCFYDYVMSLPDKY
+455 CLYDYINSLPDKY
-469 DTIIGEG
+469 DTVIGES

-492 ALLKDCKILLF
+492 ALLKNSPILLF

-510 DNITQQEIQES
+510 DNQTQSEIKATL
-521 IDNISADYTIIV
+521 DNLKNEYTIIIV
-533 IAHRLSTIMNC
+533 AHRLSTIQDC
-544 NRIYILDKGKITAS
+544 DTIHVIEDGKVISS
-558 GTHKELLKNNKEYK
+558 GTHKELLESSETYRN
-572 KLYNSEARQ
+572 LYASDEN
-581 ELVD
+581 

>member
-13 KIFLRSLK
+13 KIFLRSLR
-21 FFRGIRNNTLILGV
+21 FFKGIRNNTLILGV

-68 VSIIFLIVVALD
+68 ISIIFLIVVTLD
-80 NVVSHVSLVF
+80 NVVSHIALMF
-90 WIHKIRPKILHN
+90 WIHRIRPKILHN

-135 QIISGVINTSQKH
+135 QIISGVINTSQKQ

-177 MIVTIM
+177 MIVTFM

-201 NENLSSFLIETV
+201 NENLSSFLIESI
-213 RGIAD
+213 RGISD

-313 IERIFDLED
+313 IERIIEFENDD
-322 NSKYPKDKFGKVKKD
+322 IYPKDVFGKKHLSHIKG
-337 DIKGK
+337 DIKFENITFSYDTDKNK
-342 IEFDNVDFGYNEDKL
+342 I
-357 VLNNLS
+357 LNKFNLK
-363 FIIEPK
+363 INHK
-369 DTVAIVGASGSGKTT
+369 TTVALIGHSGSGKSTIL
-384 VFNLLTKSYLIK
+384 NLLTKSYLPENGIITIDNVDIK
-396 SGLLKI
+396 
-402 DDIDINELDEKTIRK
+402 DLDEATFKDA
-417 TISII
+417 ISIVS
-422 TQSPYIFNMSIKDN
+422 QSPYIFNMSIKDN
-436 LRLVK
+436 LLLVN
-441 PNATEKEIDNVCKK
+441 PDANSDEIDRVCKQA
-455 SCFYDYVMSLPDKY
+455 CLYDYINSLPDKY
-469 DTIIGEG
+469 NTVIGES

-492 ALLKDCKILLF
+492 ALLKNSPILLF

-510 DNITQQEIQES
+510 DNQTQSEIKATL
-521 IDNISADYTIIV
+521 DNLKNEYTIIIV
-533 IAHRLSTIMNC
+533 AHRLSTIQDC
-544 NRIYILDKGKITAS
+544 DTIHVIEDGKVISS
-558 GTHKELLKNNKEYK
+558 GTNKELLESSETYRN
-572 KLYNSEARQ
+572 LYASDEN
-581 ELVD
+581 

>member
-13 KIFLRSLK
+13 KIFLRSLR

-102 IRKDIIEIFMKL
+102 IRKDIIETFMKL

-135 QIISGVINTSQKH
+135 QKIAGVINITQKQ

-177 MIVTIM
+177 MIVTFM
-183 DNNIQEVS
+183 DNNIQEIS

-253 LKNMILFIV
+253 LKSMILFIV
-262 SILALMIGVHL
+262 SILALIVGIHL
-273 TGPHL
+273 NL

-313 IERIFDLED
+313 IERIIEFETDD
-322 NSKYPKDKFGKVKKD
+322 IYPKDVFGKKHLSHIKGDIKFDNITFSYDDSDKNKVLNKFGLN
-337 DIKGK
+337 IK
-342 IEFDNVDFGYNEDKL
+342 
-357 VLNNLS
+357 
-363 FIIEPK
+363 PK
-369 DTVAIVGASGSGKTT
+369 TTVALVGPSGSGKSTIL
-384 VFNLLTKSYLIK
+384 NLITKSYLPE
-396 SGLLKI
+396 SGVITI
-402 DDIDINELDEKTIRK
+402 DDVDIKDLDEATFKDA
-417 TISII
+417 ISIVS
-422 TQSPYIFNMSIKDN
+422 QSPYIFNMSIKDN
-436 LRLVK
+436 LLLVN
-441 PNATEKEIDNVCKK
+441 PDASLEEIDKVCKQA
-455 SCFYDYVMSLPDKY
+455 CLYDYINSLPDKY
-469 DTIIGEG
+469 DTVIGEG

-492 ALLKDCKILLF
+492 ALLKNSPILLL

-510 DNITQQEIQES
+510 DNQTQSEIKATL
-521 IDNISADYTIIV
+521 DNLKNEYTIIIV
-533 IAHRLSTIMNC
+533 AHRLSTIQNC
-544 NRIYILDKGKITAS
+544 DEIHLIEDGKVISS
-558 GTHKELLKNNKEYK
+558 GTHKELLESSETYRN
-572 KLYNSEARQ
+572 LYASDEN
-581 ELVD
+581 

>member
-13 KIFLRSLK
+13 KIFLRSLR
-21 FFRGIRNNTLILGV
+21 FFKGIRNNTLILGV

-68 VSIIFLIVVALD
+68 VSIIFLIVVTLD
-80 NVVSHVSLVF
+80 NIVSHIALMF
-90 WIHKIRPKILHN
+90 WIHRIRPKILHN

-157 ALFYVFYISWIL
+157 ALFYVFYINWIL

-177 MIVTIM
+177 MIVTII

-229 MIVRFNHSDN
+229 MIVKFNHSDN

-313 IERIFDLED
+313 IERIIEFENDD
-322 NSKYPKDKFGKVKKD
+322 IYPKDVFGKKHLSH
-337 DIKGK
+337 IKGNIK
-342 IEFDNVDFGYNEDKL
+342 FENITFSYDSDKNK
-357 VLNNLS
+357 VLDKFNLN
-363 FIIEPK
+363 IK
-369 DTVAIVGASGSGKTT
+369 HKTTVALIGHSGSGKSTIL
-384 VFNLLTKSYLIK
+384 NLLTKSYLPENGIITIDNVDIK
-396 SGLLKI
+396 
-402 DDIDINELDEKTIRK
+402 DLDEATFKDA
-417 TISII
+417 ISIVS
-422 TQSPYIFNMSIKDN
+422 QSPYIFNMSIKDN
-436 LRLVK
+436 LLLVN
-441 PNATEKEIDNVCKK
+441 PDASLEEIDKVCKQA
-455 SCFYDYVMSLPDKY
+455 CLYDYINSLPDKY
-469 DTIIGEG
+469 DTVIGEG

-492 ALLKDCKILLF
+492 ALLKNSPILLF

-510 DNITQQEIQES
+510 DNQTQSEIKATL
-521 IDNISADYTIIV
+521 DNLKNEYTIIIV
-533 IAHRLSTIMNC
+533 AHRLSTIQDC
-544 NRIYILDKGKITAS
+544 DTIHVIEDGKVISS
-558 GTHKELLKNNKEYK
+558 GTHKELLESSETYRN
-572 KLYNSEARQ
+572 LYASDEN
-581 ELVD
+581 

>member
-13 KIFLRSLK
+13 KIFLRSLR

-68 VSIIFLIVVALD
+68 VSIIFLIVVTLD
-80 NVVSHVSLVF
+80 NVVSHISLMF

-114 RLSNFKKFDSGI
+114 QLSNFKKFDSGI

-135 QIISGVINTSQKH
+135 QTISGVINITQKQ

-177 MIVTIM
+177 MIVTIL

-201 NENLSSFLIETV
+201 NENLSSFLIESI
-213 RGIAD
+213 RGISD

-262 SILALMIGVHL
+262 SILALIVGIHL
-273 TGPHL
+273 RPHL

-313 IERIFDLED
+313 IERIIEFENDD
-322 NSKYPKDKFGKVKKD
+322 IYPKDVFGKKHLSH
-337 DIKGK
+337 IKGD
-342 IEFDNVDFGYNEDKL
+342 INFDNITFSYDSDKNKIL
-357 VLNNLS
+357 DKFNLN
-363 FIIEPK
+363 IK
-369 DTVAIVGASGSGKTT
+369 HKTTVALIGHSGSGKSTIL
-384 VFNLLTKSYLIK
+384 NLLTKSYLPENGIITIDNVDIK
-396 SGLLKI
+396 
-402 DDIDINELDEKTIRK
+402 DLDEATFKDA
-417 TISII
+417 ISIVS
-422 TQSPYIFNMSIKDN
+422 QSPYIFNMSIKDN
-436 LRLVK
+436 LLLVN
-441 PNATEKEIDNVCKK
+441 PDANSDEIDKVCKQA
-455 SCFYDYVMSLPDKY
+455 CLYDYINSLPDKY
-469 DTIIGEG
+469 DTVIGES

-492 ALLKDCKILLF
+492 ALLKNSPILLF

-510 DNITQQEIQES
+510 DNQTQSEIKATL
-521 IDNISADYTIIV
+521 DNLKNEYTIIIV
-533 IAHRLSTIMNC
+533 AHRLSTIQDC
-544 NRIYILDKGKITAS
+544 DTIHVIEDGKVISS
-558 GTHKELLKNNKEYK
+558 GTHKELLESSETYRN
-572 KLYNSEARQ
+572 LYASDEN
-581 ELVD
+581 

>member
-1 MKKSKKEEVKKG
+1 MKKVKSKKEEVKKG
-13 KIFLRSLK
+13 KIFLRSLR
-21 FFRGIRNNTLILGV
+21 FFKGIRNNTLILGV

-80 NVVSHVSLVF
+80 NVVSHIALMF
-90 WIHKIRPKILHN
+90 WIHRIRPKILHN

-177 MIVTIM
+177 MIVTIL

-201 NENLSSFLIETV
+201 NENLSSFLIESI
-213 RGIAD
+213 RGISD

-262 SILALMIGVHL
+262 SILALMVGVHL

-313 IERIFDLED
+313 VERIIEFENDD
-322 NSKYPKDKFGKVKKD
+322 IYPKDIFGKKHLSHIKGDIKFDNITFSYDSDKNKVLNKFGLN
-337 DIKGK
+337 IK
-342 IEFDNVDFGYNEDKL
+342 
-357 VLNNLS
+357 
-363 FIIEPK
+363 PK
-369 DTVAIVGASGSGKTT
+369 TTVALVGPSGSGKSTIL
-384 VFNLLTKSYLIK
+384 NLITKSYLPE
-396 SGLLKI
+396 SGVITL
-402 DDIDINELDEKTIRK
+402 DDVPISDLDESTFKK
-417 TISII
+417 AISIVS
-422 TQSPYIFNMSIKDN
+422 QAPYIFNMSIKEN
-436 LRLVK
+436 LLLVN
-441 PNATEKEIDNVCKK
+441 PDASLGEITKVCKQA
-455 SCFYDYVMSLPDKY
+455 CLYDYIMTLPDKY
-469 DTIIGEG
+469 DTVIGEG

-492 ALLKDCKILLF
+492 ALLKDSPILLL

-510 DNITQQEIQES
+510 DNQTQSEIKATL
-521 IDNISADYTIIV
+521 DNLKNEYTIIIV
-533 IAHRLSTIMNC
+533 AHRLSTIQNC
-544 NRIYILDKGKITAS
+544 DEIHLIEDGKVISS
-558 GTHKELLKNNKEYK
+558 GKHKELLKSSETYRN
-572 KLYNSEARQ
+572 LYASDEN
-581 ELVD
+581 

>member
-13 KIFLRSLK
+13 KIFLRSLR
-21 FFRGIRNNTLILGV
+21 FFKGIRNNTLILGV

-68 VSIIFLIVVALD
+68 VSIIFLIVVTLD
-80 NVVSHVSLVF
+80 NVVSHIALMF
-90 WIHKIRPKILHN
+90 WIHRIRPKILHN

-135 QIISGVINTSQKH
+135 QIISGVINTSQKQ

-177 MIVTIM
+177 MIVTII
-183 DNNIQEVS
+183 DNNIQEIS

-313 IERIFDLED
+313 IERIIEFENDD
-322 NSKYPKDKFGKVKKD
+322 IYPKDVFGKKHLSH
-337 DIKGK
+337 IKGD
-342 IEFDNVDFGYNEDKL
+342 INFDNITFSYDTDKNKI
-357 VLNNLS
+357 LNKFNLK
-363 FIIEPK
+363 INHK
-369 DTVAIVGASGSGKTT
+369 TTVALIGHSGSGKSTIL
-384 VFNLLTKSYLIK
+384 NLLTKSYLPENGIITIDNVDIK
-396 SGLLKI
+396 
-402 DDIDINELDEKTIRK
+402 DLDEATFKDA
-417 TISII
+417 ISIVS
-422 TQSPYIFNMSIKDN
+422 QSPYIFNMSIKDN
-436 LRLVK
+436 LLLVN
-441 PNATEKEIDNVCKK
+441 PDANSDEIDKVCKQA
-455 SCFYDYVMSLPDKY
+455 CLYDYINSLPDKY
-469 DTIIGEG
+469 DTVIGES

-492 ALLKDCKILLF
+492 ALLKNSPILLF

-510 DNITQQEIQES
+510 DNQTQSEIKATL
-521 IDNISADYTIIV
+521 DNLKNEYTIIIV
-533 IAHRLSTIMNC
+533 AHRLSTIQDC
-544 NRIYILDKGKITAS
+544 DTIHVIDDGKVISS
-558 GTHKELLKNNKEYK
+558 GTHKELLESSETYRN
-572 KLYNSEARQ
+572 LYASDEN
-581 ELVD
+581 

>member
-313 IERIFDLED
+313 IERIIEFENDD
-322 NSKYPKDKFGKVKKD
+322 IYPKDVFGKKHLSH
-337 DIKGK
+337 IKGD
-342 IEFDNVDFGYNEDKL
+342 INFDNITFSYDTDKNKI
-357 VLNNLS
+357 LNKFNLK
-363 FIIEPK
+363 INHK
-369 DTVAIVGASGSGKTT
+369 TTVALIGHSGSGKSTIL
-384 VFNLLTKSYLIK
+384 NLLTKSYLPENGIIT
-396 SGLLKI
+396 I
-402 DDIDINELDEKTIRK
+402 DNVDIRDLDEATFKDA
-417 TISII
+417 ISIVS
-422 TQSPYIFNMSIKDN
+422 QSPYIFNMSIKDN
-436 LRLVK
+436 LLLVN
-441 PNATEKEIDNVCKK
+441 PDASLEEIDKVCKQA
-455 SCFYDYVMSLPDKY
+455 CLYDYINSLPDKY
-469 DTIIGEG
+469 DTVIGES

-492 ALLKDCKILLF
+492 ALLKNSPILLF

-510 DNITQQEIQES
+510 DNQTQSEIKATL
-521 IDNISADYTIIV
+521 DNLKNEYTIIIV
-533 IAHRLSTIMNC
+533 AHRLSTIQDC
-544 NRIYILDKGKITAS
+544 DTIHVIEDGKVISSGKHPKLLESSETYRNLYAS
-558 GTHKELLKNNKEYK
+558 DEN
-572 KLYNSEARQ
+572 
-581 ELVD
+581 

>member
-13 KIFLRSLK
+13 KIFLRSLR
-21 FFRGIRNNTLILGV
+21 FFKGIRNNTLILGV

-68 VSIIFLIVVALD
+68 VSIIFLIVVTLD
-80 NVVSHVSLVF
+80 NIVSHIALMF
-90 WIHKIRPKILHN
+90 WIHRIRPKILHN

-177 MIVTIM
+177 MIVTII
-183 DNNIQEVS
+183 DNNIQEIS

-229 MIVRFNHSDN
+229 MIVKFNHSDN

-313 IERIFDLED
+313 IERIIEFENDD
-322 NSKYPKDKFGKVKKD
+322 IYPKDVFGKKHLSH
-337 DIKGK
+337 IKGD
-342 IEFDNVDFGYNEDKL
+342 INFDNITFSYDSDKNKIL
-357 VLNNLS
+357 DKFNLN
-363 FIIEPK
+363 IK
-369 DTVAIVGASGSGKTT
+369 HKTTVALIGHSGSGKSTIL
-384 VFNLLTKSYLIK
+384 NLLTKSYLPENGIITIDNVDIK
-396 SGLLKI
+396 
-402 DDIDINELDEKTIRK
+402 DLDEATFKDA
-417 TISII
+417 ISIVS
-422 TQSPYIFNMSIKDN
+422 QSPYIFNMSIKDN
-436 LRLVK
+436 LLLVN
-441 PNATEKEIDNVCKK
+441 PDANSDEIDKVCKQA
-455 SCFYDYVMSLPDKY
+455 CLYDYINSLPDKY
-469 DTIIGEG
+469 DTVIGES

-492 ALLKDCKILLF
+492 ALLKNSPILLF

-510 DNITQQEIQES
+510 DNQTQSEIKATL
-521 IDNISADYTIIV
+521 DNLKNEYTIIIV
-533 IAHRLSTIMNC
+533 AHRLSTIQDC
-544 NRIYILDKGKITAS
+544 DTIHVIEDGKVISS
-558 GTHKELLKNNKEYK
+558 GTHKELLESSETYRN
-572 KLYNSEARQ
+572 LYASDEN
-581 ELVD
+581 

>member
-13 KIFLRSLK
+13 KIFLRSLR
-21 FFRGIRNNTLILGV
+21 FFKGIRNNTLILGV

-68 VSIIFLIVVALD
+68 VSIIFLIVVTLD
-80 NVVSHVSLVF
+80 NVVSHISLMF

-135 QIISGVINTSQKH
+135 QTISGVINITQKQ

-177 MIVTIM
+177 MIVTIL

-229 MIVRFNHSDN
+229 MIVKFNHSDN

-313 IERIFDLED
+313 IERIIEFENDD
-322 NSKYPKDKFGKVKKD
+322 IYPKDVFGKKHLSH
-337 DIKGK
+337 IKGD
-342 IEFDNVDFGYNEDKL
+342 INFDNITFSYDSDKNKIL
-357 VLNNLS
+357 DKFNLN
-363 FIIEPK
+363 IK
-369 DTVAIVGASGSGKTT
+369 HKTTVALIGHSGSGKSTIL
-384 VFNLLTKSYLIK
+384 NLLTKSYLPENGIITIDNVDIK
-396 SGLLKI
+396 
-402 DDIDINELDEKTIRK
+402 DLDEATFKDA
-417 TISII
+417 ISIVS
-422 TQSPYIFNMSIKDN
+422 QSPYIFNMSIKDN
-436 LRLVK
+436 LLLVN
-441 PNATEKEIDNVCKK
+441 PDASLEEIDKVCKQA
-455 SCFYDYVMSLPDKY
+455 CLYDYINSLPDKY
-469 DTIIGEG
+469 DTVIGEG

-492 ALLKDCKILLF
+492 ALLKNSPILLF

-510 DNITQQEIQES
+510 DNQTQSEIKATL
-521 IDNISADYTIIV
+521 DNLKNEYTIIIV
-533 IAHRLSTIMNC
+533 AHRLSTIQDC
-544 NRIYILDKGKITAS
+544 DTIHVIEDGKVISS
-558 GTHKELLKNNKEYK
+558 GTHKELLESSETYRN
-572 KLYNSEARQ
+572 LYASDEN
-581 ELVD
+581 